1 MFQVSFTFV
10 SVPTTVTILPSFSAN
25 KEFTSFDKAVREFQ
39 NVKGLTSKDGLYDL
53 ETSYLL
59 QGLMYDLMDEQEDS
73 VLKLA
78 KEIYGV

>member
-1 MFQVSFTFV
+1 MKCIKKQIS
-10 SVPTTVTILPSFSAN
+10 LLLN

-39 NVKGLTSKDGLYDL
+39 NEKGLTSKDGLYDL

-59 QGLMYDLMDEQEDS
+59 QGVMYDLMKEKEDS

-78 KEIYGV
+78 MESYGA